1 MKQCDNAERGTHDEL
16 GIQLS
21 TSDVQ
26 HHPRRILSSG
36 FTLAAVIGGTIGL
49 GILRTP
55 GEVATVVTNPLM
67 FVSLWV
73 VGGLFSLLCAFVLA
87 ELIGMTPRSGGTYA
101 LVRNAYGPFP
111 GFVIGW
117 VDWLCFV
124 GDIALKAV
132 VVTEF
137 AAMLYPA
144 ARLWQTPLAI
154 IVSSVF
160 AALQLRGV
168 ALGAKIQQIAAAAL
182 ALIIIGFTVA
192 LVFAESAVSISTASV
207 PHVATG
213 LGAWSL
219 VFASIFYTYDGW
231 DYPAYFGGEIKGGGG
246 AVARAIIK
254 GVIILSLL
262 YVSLVAALVWKV
274 PLASLAG
281 KELALASALEMVISP
296 LASTVVLVVAIVMLL
311 AHQNLMYMSTPRILQ
326 AMAVD
331 GLAVRRAGEISK
343 GGNPIFAVLLS
354 WGFSVFLIM
363 IGGFHFLLHLLMFFV
378 LFITV
383 VLIAG
388 VIILRSRQPDADRPY
403 RAWGHPWSTYTCLVG
418 CIFLSLF
425 EAVAQIET
433 AVYAAVFVAISWPVY
448 RALVRSRSN

>member
-1 MKQCDNAERGTHDEL
+1 M
-16 GIQLS
+16 S
-21 TSDVQ
+21 TSDKQ
-26 HHPRRILSSG
+26 YQPRRVLGRG
-36 FTLAAVIGGTIGL
+36 FTYAAIIGGTIGL

-55 GEVATVVTNPLM
+55 GEVAAVVTNPLT

-73 VGGLFSLLCAFVLA
+73 LGGLFSLLCAFVLA

-101 LVRNAYGPFP
+101 LVRRAYGPFP

-132 VVTEF
+132 VVAEF

-144 ARLWQTPLAI
+144 TRQWQTPLAI

-160 AALQLRGV
+160 AALQLRGL

-182 ALIIIGFTVA
+182 VLIIVGFTVA
-192 LVFAESAVSISTASV
+192 LVFAESAVSSGTALV
-207 PHVATG
+207 PHAATG

-246 AVARAIIK
+246 AVARALIK
-254 GVIILSLL
+254 GVVIISLL
-262 YVSLVAALVWKV
+262 YVFLVAALAFKV

-296 LASTVVLVVAIVMLL
+296 LASTVVLVVAIIILL
-311 AHQNLMYMSTPRILQ
+311 AHQNLMYMATPRILQ
-326 AMAVD
+326 ALAVD
-331 GLAVRRAGEISK
+331 GLAVKRAGKISK
-343 GGNPIFAVLLS
+343 GGNPMFAVLLS
-354 WGFSVFLIM
+354 WGFSVFLIL

-403 RAWGHPWSTYTCLVG
+403 RAWGHPWSTYTCLFV
-418 CIFLSLF
+418 CILLALF
-425 EAVAQIET
+425 EAVAQINT
-433 AVYAAVFVAISWPVY
+433 AAYAAIFVAISWPVY
-448 RALVRSRSN
+448 RYLVRSRSNYKIRP

>member
-1 MKQCDNAERGTHDEL
+1 VL
-16 GIQLS
+16 G
-21 TSDVQ
+21 
-26 HHPRRILSSG
+26 SG
-36 FTLAAVIGGTIGL
+36 FTMAAIIGGTIGL

-55 GEVATVVTNPLM
+55 GEVATVVTDPLM

-73 VGGLFSLLCAFVLA
+73 LGGLFSLLCAFVLA

-124 GDIALKAV
+124 GDIAFKAV

-137 AAMLYPA
+137 AAMLIPA

-154 IVSSVF
+154 MASSVF
-160 AALQLRGV
+160 AALQIRGI
-168 ALGAKIQQIAAAAL
+168 ALGAKIQQVAASAL
-182 ALIIIGFTVA
+182 ALIVVGFTVV
-192 LVFAESAVSISTASV
+192 LVFAESAVSSGTALV
-207 PHVATG
+207 PHAANG

-246 AVARAIIK
+246 AVARSMIK
-254 GVIILSLL
+254 GVVILSLL
-262 YVSLVAALVWKV
+262 YVFLVAALAWKV

-281 KELALASALEMVISP
+281 KELALASALEMVVSP
-296 LASTVVLVVAIVMLL
+296 LASKVVLAVAIVMLL
-311 AHQNLMYMSTPRILQ
+311 AHQNLLYMSTPRILQ
-326 AMAVD
+326 ALAVD
-331 GLAVRRAGEISK
+331 GLAVSRAGEISK

-403 RAWGHPWSTYTCLVG
+403 RAWGHPWSTYTCLFG

-425 EAVAQIET
+425 EAVAQIDT
-433 AVYAAVFVAISWPVY
+433 AAYAAIFVAISWPVY
-448 RALVRSRSN
+448 RALVRSGSNYKIKNPKG

>member
-1 MKQCDNAERGTHDEL
+1 MSANDTQFQPKR
-16 GIQLS
+16 
-21 TSDVQ
+21 V
-26 HHPRRILSSG
+26 LSSG

-55 GEVATVVTNPLM
+55 GEVATVVTDPLI

-144 ARLWQTPLAI
+144 ARLWQTSLAI

-160 AALQLRGV
+160 AVLQLRGI
-168 ALGAKIQQIAAAAL
+168 ALGAKIQQVAAAAL
-182 ALIIIGFTVA
+182 ALIVIGLTLA
-192 LVFAESAVSISTASV
+192 LVFAESAMSSSTASV
-207 PHVATG
+207 PPAATG
-213 LGAWSL
+213 LAGWSL

-246 AVARAIIK
+246 AVARSIIK
-254 GVIILSLL
+254 GVVVLGLL
-262 YVSLVAALVWKV
+262 YVFLVAALAWKV

-296 LASTVVLVVAIVMLL
+296 LAATVVLVVAIIILL

-326 AMAVD
+326 ALAVD
-331 GLAVRRAGEISK
+331 GLAVRRAGKISK
-343 GGNPIFAVLLS
+343 GGNPMFAVLLS

-363 IGGFHFLLHLLMFFV
+363 IGGFEFLLHLLMFFV

-388 VIILRSRQPDADRPY
+388 VLILRSRRPDAERPY
-403 RAWGHPWSTYTCLVG
+403 RAWGHPWSTYTCLIG
-418 CIFLSLF
+418 CILLSLF

-433 AVYAAVFVAISWPVY
+433 GVYAAIFVALSWPVY
-448 RALVRSRSN
+448 RYLVRSESS

>member
-1 MKQCDNAERGTHDEL
+1 MSAGDRPTQPKRVL
-16 GIQLS
+16 G
-21 TSDVQ
+21 
-26 HHPRRILSSG
+26 SG
-36 FTLAAVIGGTIGL
+36 FTLAAIIGGTIGL

-55 GEVATVVTNPLM
+55 GEVATVVTDPLI

-73 VGGLFSLLCAFVLA
+73 VGGLFSLLCAVVLA

-137 AAMLYPA
+137 AAMLYPS
-144 ARLWQTPLAI
+144 ARLWETPLAI
-154 IVSSVF
+154 TVSSVF
-160 AALQLRGV
+160 AVLQLRGI
-168 ALGAKIQQIAAAAL
+168 ALGARIQQIAAAAL
-182 ALIIIGFTVA
+182 AMIIIGFTVV
-192 LVFAESAVSISTASV
+192 LVFADSAVSSSTVSDPIA
-207 PHVATG
+207 ATG
-213 LGAWSL
+213 LAGWSL

-246 AVARAIIK
+246 AVARSLIK
-254 GVIILSLL
+254 GVVILSVL
-262 YVSLVAALVWKV
+262 YIFLAAALAWKV

-296 LASTVVLVVAIVMLL
+296 LASTVVLVAAIIILL

-326 AMAVD
+326 ALAVD
-331 GLAVRRAGEISK
+331 GLAIRRAGEISK
-343 GGNPIFAVLLS
+343 GGNPMFAVLLS

-388 VIILRSRQPDADRPY
+388 VLILRVRRPDADRPY
-403 RAWGHPWSTYTCLVG
+403 RAWGHPWSTYASLVG

-433 AVYAAVFVAISWPVY
+433 GVYAAMFVAISWPVY
-448 RALVRSRSN
+448 RYLVHSKSS

>member
-1 MKQCDNAERGTHDEL
+1 M
-16 GIQLS
+16 S
-21 TSDVQ
+21 TSDKQ
-26 HHPRRILSSG
+26 YHPRRVLGSG
-36 FTLAAVIGGTIGL
+36 FTLAAVVGGTIGL

-55 GEVATVVTNPLM
+55 GEVATVVTNPLT

-73 VGGLFSLLCAFVLA
+73 LGGLFSLLCAFVLA

-101 LVRNAYGPFP
+101 LVRHAYGPFP

-144 ARLWQTPLAI
+144 ARQWQTPLAI

-160 AALQLRGV
+160 AALQLRGI

-182 ALIIIGFTVA
+182 ALIVVGFTVA
-192 LVFAESAVSISTASV
+192 LVFAESAVISGTALV
-207 PHVATG
+207 PHAASG

-246 AVARAIIK
+246 AVARSIIK
-254 GVIILSLL
+254 GVVILTLL
-262 YVSLVAALVWKV
+262 YVFLVAALAWKV

-296 LASTVVLVVAIVMLL
+296 LASTVVLVVAIIILL
-311 AHQNLMYMSTPRILQ
+311 AHQNLIYMSTSRILQ
-326 AMAVD
+326 ALAVD

-343 GGNPIFAVLLS
+343 GGNPVFAVLLS
-354 WGFSVFLIM
+354 WGFSVFLIV
-363 IGGFHFLLHLLMFFV
+363 IGGFYFLLHLLIFFV

-388 VIILRSRQPDADRPY
+388 VIILRLRQPDADRPY

-418 CIFLSLF
+418 CILLALF
-425 EAVAQIET
+425 EAVAQIDT
-433 AVYAAVFVAISWPVY
+433 AAYAAIFAAISWPVY
-448 RALVRSRSN
+448 RYLVRSRSN

>member
-1 MKQCDNAERGTHDEL
+1 M
-16 GIQLS
+16 S
-21 TSDVQ
+21 TSVKQ
-26 HHPRRILSSG
+26 YHPRRVLGSG
-36 FTLAAVIGGTIGL
+36 FTLAAIIGGTIGL

-55 GEVATVVTNPLM
+55 GEVATVVTDPLM

-73 VGGLFSLLCAFVLA
+73 LGGLFSLLCAFVLA

-101 LVRNAYGPFP
+101 LVRRAYGAFP

-137 AAMLYPA
+137 AAILYPA
-144 ARLWQTPLAI
+144 ARQWQTPLAI

-160 AALQLRGV
+160 AALQLRSI
-168 ALGAKIQQIAAAAL
+168 ALSAKIQEIAAAAL
-182 ALIIIGFTVA
+182 ALIVVGFTVA
-192 LVFAESAVSISTASV
+192 LVFAESAVSSGTALV
-207 PHVATG
+207 PHAANG

-219 VFASIFYTYDGW
+219 VFASIIYTYDGW

-246 AVARAIIK
+246 AVARALIK
-254 GVIILSLL
+254 GVVIIILL
-262 YVSLVAALVWKV
+262 YVFLVAALAWKV

-281 KELALASALEMVISP
+281 KELALAGALEMVISP
-296 LASTVVLVVAIVMLL
+296 LASTVVLVAAIIMLL
-311 AHQNLMYMSTPRILQ
+311 AHQNLLYMSTPRILQ
-326 AMAVD
+326 ALAVD

-354 WGFSVFLIM
+354 WGFSVGLIM
-363 IGGFHFLLHLLMFFV
+363 IGGFHFLLHLLIFFV

-388 VIILRSRQPDADRPY
+388 VIILRLRQPDADRPY
-403 RAWGHPWSTYTCLVG
+403 RAWGHPWSTYTCLFG
-418 CIFLSLF
+418 CILLALF
-425 EAVAQIET
+425 QAVAQIAT
-433 AVYAAVFVAISWPVY
+433 AAYAAIFVAISWPVY
-448 RALVRSRSN
+448 RYLVRSRSN

>member
-1 MKQCDNAERGTHDEL
+1 
-16 GIQLS
+16 LS

-26 HHPRRILSSG
+26 HHPRRILGSG

-73 VGGLFSLLCAFVLA
+73 LGGLFSLLCAIVLA

-101 LVRNAYGPFP
+101 LVRRAYGPFP

-124 GDIALKAV
+124 SDIALKAV
-132 VVTEF
+132 VVAEF
-137 AAMLYPA
+137 AAMLFPA
-144 ARLWQTPLAI
+144 TRLWQTPLAI

-160 AALQLRGV
+160 AALQLRGI

-182 ALIIIGFTVA
+182 ALIVVGFTLA
-192 LVFAESAVSISTASV
+192 LVFAESAVGNATSV
-207 PHVATG
+207 PDAATG

-219 VFASIFYTYDGW
+219 VFASIIYTYDGW
-231 DYPAYFGGEIKGGGG
+231 DYPAYFGGEIKGGGR
-246 AVARAIIK
+246 AVALVIIK

-262 YVSLVAALVWKV
+262 YVFLVAALAFKV

-281 KELALASALEMVISP
+281 KELALASALEMVVSP
-296 LASTVVLVVAIVMLL
+296 LASTAVLAVAIVMLL

-326 AMAVD
+326 ALAVD
-331 GLAVRRAGEISK
+331 GLFVRRAGKISK
-343 GGNPIFAVLLS
+343 GGNPIFAVLLC
-354 WGFSVFLIM
+354 WGFSVGLIM
-363 IGGFHFLLHLLMFFV
+363 IGGFHFLLHLLIFFV

-388 VIILRSRQPDADRPY
+388 VLILRLRQPDADRPY
-403 RAWGHPWSTYTCLVG
+403 RAWGHPWSTYTCLIG
-418 CIFLSLF
+418 CILLTLF
-425 EAVAQIET
+425 QAVAEIDT
-433 AVYAAVFVAISWPVY
+433 AAYAAIMVVISWPVY